1 MKKFLISFFMMF
13 AILFSFNR
21 VEAFDFSDK
30 EKIRILDDDL
40 SYLYLKQGKDYLKL
54 HKSLKNEYE
63 YEYVKDANLLEKLKN
78 IYGEEFKRIDNSY
91 SISYNKDVDKISF
104 DKYVMNISSFLPYA
118 ASYYKE
124 LDGYNYFY
132 KVRVYEDDVKII
144 SFSIPK
150 ESDDYKDRDIYN
162 YYLDVNGQ
170 LKKLNIPDDFAC
182 YDIYIN
188 NDKCIYLSSNKNVIF
203 YDLKTDKVLNLSNKT
218 VNKYNL
224 KLGEDDYFYY
234 LGTSKSNLYYSLN
247 NKLYVF
253 SSKDESI
260 KEINM
265 DNQIDFNNL
274 FGTLYIDKSNNIYV
288 NNENLAGII
297 DTKRDV
303 YKYLNKDRISNNVD
317 RNKIIGKYKLKS
329 KKDIY
334 VNDYN
339 ANENQAKKKFFIPT
353 YQIEGIKGDYII
365 AENLKNIGFNMVWDN
380 LNNISVFNSNSDIR
394 YKNINMIKNNGNIYD
409 SDVDIIINTWGGYK
423 KLKSYNI
430 GGYSLI
436 ALDDVA
442 NDIHYFKN
450 ELKDNIISGKI
461 YLQDGE
467 IAKEDIFG
475 KIHLYEL
482 DYRGSM
488 QFEVKKDFKIPK
500 GQNYIEYNW
509 NLSNEKSKDKYN
521 SLANM
526 NNKKLTYSI
535 DEGSEYVDSFI
546 DIMDN
551 FYEFRESSY
560 VRNNNIRNSDLKI
573 LKKEK
578 LKGSIDVSN
587 LKYANDNAYRLL
599 IYNSNSNDFIRYEGD
614 IKNNMID
621 FDIDVFGLDE
631 YYINL
636 EVSSREYMG
645 SPYGMKAGPPPAL
658 RLDGYFYNGKIELNP
673 RNKTIYKFKEN
684 DFIKIKY

>member
-1 MKKFLISFFMMF
+1 MKKFLISFFMIF
-13 AILFSFNR
+13 TILFSFNR
-21 VEAFDFSDK
+21 VEALRSTDNENIK
-30 EKIRILDDDL
+30 ILDDDL
-40 SYLYLKQGKDYLKL
+40 SYLYLKYNQDYLKL
-54 HKSLKNEYE
+54 HKSLKNE

-78 IYGEEFKRIDNSY
+78 IYGEEFKIIDNNYTVSY
-91 SISYNKDVDKISF
+91 KKDFNKISF
-104 DKYVMNISSFLPYA
+104 DKYIMDISSFLPYTT
-118 ASYYKE
+118 SYYKE
-124 LDGYNYFY
+124 LNGYYYSY
-132 KVRVYEDDVKII
+132 KVQVYEDDVKIT
-144 SFSIPK
+144 SLSIPK
-150 ESDDYKDRDIYN
+150 ESDDYEDRDIYN

-170 LKKLNIPDDFAC
+170 LNKLDIPDDFAC

-188 NDKCIYLSSNKNVIF
+188 NNKCIYLSSDKNMIF
-203 YDLKTDKVLNLSNKT
+203 YDLKTNKALNLSNKT
-218 VNKYNL
+218 VNTYNL

-234 LGTSKSNLYYSLN
+234 LGTSKSKLYYALKG
-247 NKLYVF
+247 KLYVF
-253 SSKDESI
+253 SSKDESV

-265 DNQIDFNNL
+265 DNKIDFDNL
-274 FGTLYIDKSNNIYV
+274 NGNLYIDKSNNIYV

-461 YLQDGE
+461 YLQDDE
-467 IAKEDIFG
+467 IAKEDISG
-475 KIHLYEL
+475 KICMYYIGHRNCFSFVGEK
-482 DYRGSM
+482 
-488 QFEVKKDFKIPK
+488 EFKIPK
-500 GQNYIEYNW
+500 GKNHIEYRW
-509 NLSNEKSKDKYN
+509 NLNDIKSDDDYNE
-521 SLANM
+521 LLNM
-526 NNKKLTYSI
+526 SNKKLTYSI
-535 DEGSEYVDSFI
+535 DQNSEYANSFI
-546 DIMDN
+546 NVEDN
-551 FYEFRESSY
+551 FSVFRGISDVFENS
-560 VRNNNIRNSDLKI
+560 IRNSDIKI
-573 LKKEK
+573 FKSSK
-578 LKGSIDVSN
+578 LKGKIDLSN
-587 LKYANDNAYRLL
+587 LKDANNKAYRL
-599 IYNSNSNDFIRYEGD
+599 IINDEANRNVIIYEG
-614 IKNNMID
+614 KVQNNIINLDM
-621 FDIDVFGLDE
+621 DVFGLDK
-631 YYINL
+631 YYMNL
-636 EVSSREYMG
+636 KISSSDYNV
-645 SPYGMKAGPPPAL
+645 PLCGMIAGPPAPVM
-658 RLDGYFYNGKIELNP
+658 LDGYFSDGKITLNP
-673 RNKTIYKFKEN
+673 KDKTIYKFKEN
-684 DFIKIKY
+684 DFINIKY

>member
-1 MKKFLISFFMMF
+1 MKKFLISIFMIF
-13 AILFSFNR
+13 TILIPFNR
-21 VEAFDFSDK
+21 VKAFDFTQ
-30 EKIRILDDDL
+30 EKNIKILDDDL

-63 YEYVKDANLLEKLKN
+63 YVKDKDLLDKLKN
-78 IYGEEFKRIDNSY
+78 IYGQEFKLIDNNYSVSY
-91 SISYNKDVDKISF
+91 KKDFNKISF
-104 DKYVMNISSFLPYA
+104 DKYIIDISSFLPYTTDEYKQKNGYYY
-118 ASYYKE
+118 SYKAHIYQ
-124 LDGYNYFY
+124 
-132 KVRVYEDDVKII
+132 DDVKII
-144 SFSIPK
+144 STTIQK
-150 ESDDYKDRDIYN
+150 KSDNSRNRYIYS

-170 LKKLNIPDDFAC
+170 LNKLNIPDDFDC

-188 NDKCIYLSSNKNVIF
+188 NDKCMYLSSDKNIIF
-203 YDLKTDKVLNLSNKT
+203 YDLKTNKSVNLSNNM

-234 LGTSKSNLYYSLN
+234 LGTSKSKLYYALKG
-247 NKLYVF
+247 KLYVF
-253 SSKDESI
+253 SSKDESV

-265 DNQIDFNNL
+265 DNKIDFDNL
-274 FGTLYIDKSNNIYV
+274 NGNLYIDKSNNIYV

-467 IAKEDIFG
+467 IAKEDISG
-475 KIHLYEL
+475 KICMYYIGHRNCFSFVGEKE
-482 DYRGSM
+482 
-488 QFEVKKDFKIPK
+488 FEIPK
-500 GQNYIEYNW
+500 GKNYIEYRW
-509 NLSNEKSKDKYN
+509 NLNDIKSDDDYNE
-521 SLANM
+521 LLNM
-526 NNKKLTYSI
+526 SNKKLTYSI
-535 DEGSEYVDSFI
+535 DQNSEYANSFI
-546 DIMDN
+546 NVEDN
-551 FYEFRESSY
+551 FSVFRGISDVFENS
-560 VRNNNIRNSDLKI
+560 IRNSDIKI
-573 LKKEK
+573 FKSSK
-578 LKGSIDVSN
+578 LKGKIDLSN
-587 LKYANDNAYRLL
+587 LKDANNKAYRL
-599 IYNSNSNDFIRYEGD
+599 IINDEANRNVIIYEG
-614 IKNNMID
+614 KVQNNIINLDM
-621 FDIDVFGLDE
+621 DVFGLDK
-631 YYINL
+631 YYMNL
-636 EVSSREYMG
+636 KISSSDYNV
-645 SPYGMKAGPPPAL
+645 PLCGMIAGPPAPVM
-658 RLDGYFYNGKIELNP
+658 LDGYFSDGKITLNP
-673 RNKTIYKFKEN
+673 KDKTIYKFKEN
-684 DFIKIKY
+684 DFINIKY